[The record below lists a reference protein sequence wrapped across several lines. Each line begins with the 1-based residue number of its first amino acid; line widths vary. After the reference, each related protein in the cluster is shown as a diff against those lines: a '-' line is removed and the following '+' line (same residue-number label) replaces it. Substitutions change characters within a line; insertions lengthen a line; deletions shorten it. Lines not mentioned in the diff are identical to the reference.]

1 MSAVSFACCIGR
13 FLSVH
18 VSTGWLCLT
27 YFLQFPAPDYVDLI
41 NVYVENCHTCT
52 NHLDDISLILII
64 TFTWTHLLFCN
75 SPKDTDADEDSFPD
89 EEVETLY
96 KDAFSDL
103 SIDQKENAELVEFF
117 SKCPKSKIVSTR
129 AAAFKHACDFLSDD
143 NDTNTSLIR
152 INVMVHA
159 LETTCMVPKPYE
171 LREEVSPAISVA
183 EIGLDASIS
192 KAVQHLLGLDVNRLD
207 PGENYVINV
216 QSGKK
221 PYWAGDDADE
231 PLFTRVN
238 ERELQRPTYKTF
250 IALLDNYSAEC
261 GEDEVITRA
270 ESVEIWA
277 FLKAIYQTAPI
288 QFAHKY
294 LVANSDGVPSD
305 PAEFLQLLK
314 KIWFDLYFRER
325 GGRPDSSG
333 FEHVFVGEIKEKNGE
348 KEVSGF
354 HNWVQVRRMISMV
367 EHFVSHVQL
376 FSQNFILFLSCS
388 FTSAKSAV
396 MSTTRATSSLVHVLM
411 RRQTL
416 MIRSLRFSS
425 SGMEWR
431 NGLAQASSE

>member
-1 MSAVSFACCIGR
+1 M
-13 FLSVH
+13 
-18 VSTGWLCLT
+18 
-27 YFLQFPAPDYVDLI
+27 
-41 NVYVENCHTCT
+41 
-52 NHLDDISLILII
+52 
-64 TFTWTHLLFCN
+64 
-75 SPKDTDADEDSFPD
+75 
-89 EEVETLY
+89 
-96 KDAFSDL
+96 
-103 SIDQKENAELVEFF
+103 SIDQEENAELVEFF

-143 NDTNTSLIR
+143 NDTNVSLIR
-152 INVMVHA
+152 CINVMVHA

-171 LREEVSPAISVA
+171 LKEEVSPAISVT

-192 KAVQHLLGLDVNRLD
+192 KAVQHLWDLDVNRLD
-207 PGENYVINV
+207 PGEDYVINV

-221 PYWAGDDADE
+221 PYWAGDDAEE

-250 IALLDNYSAEC
+250 IALLDNYSAGC
-261 GEDEVITRA
+261 GEDEVITRT
-270 ESVEIWA
+270 ESAEIWA
-277 FLKAIYQTAPI
+277 FLKAIYQTAPM

-294 LVANSDGVPSD
+294 LVANSDGEVPSD

-367 EHFVSHVQL
+367 VLFGSYSAYLMHVY
-376 FSQNFILFLSCS
+376 FSQNSIAISCS
-388 FTSAKSAV
+388 FTSAKSAA
-396 MSTTRATSSLVHVLM
+396 MSTTRAISSRDPALM

-431 NGLAQASSE
+431 NGSVRASSE